1 MSAASLSRQMLG
13 TRSEL
18 FVIAAVVG
26 ILVVLFSPI
35 PPGLLDFLLIS
46 NFCLAA
52 LILLLTFYT
61 DKPLTF
67 STFPSI
73 LLIATL
79 LRLSLNVAATRL
91 ILTDAY
97 AGRVIEA
104 IGSHVVA
111 GNYVIGLVVFLILI
125 VVQFVVVT
133 NGAQRVAEVAARF
146 TLDAM
151 PGKQMSIDADLNMGL
166 ITEVEARERRKEIER
181 EANFYGAMDGASKFV
196 KGDAIAGI
204 IIILINIIGGL
215 AIGLVQKGMEWS
227 EALATYTLL
236 TVGDGIVTQIPALVI
251 ATATGILVT
260 RAATDA
266 DLTKEMLSQVT
277 RYPKS
282 LVILGGALF
291 ATLFLPGM
299 PVLPVLAI
307 LVLVVA
313 SAVVAYR
320 ASAREQVAEPSAED
334 ATATGE
340 EGVSYA
346 ALAVEPLEMEL
357 GAALRPLVGQD
368 DSLFMKR
375 VKAFRRQHA
384 TESGL
389 IIPSLRLRE
398 EARRSPQSY
407 AIRFFGATVAEG
419 EMRPDS
425 VLAINPGNAGTAIK
439 GEKTRDPTF
448 GLPALWIAPGDAA
461 AARAAGFTVVE
472 PLTVL
477 VTHFSEVIR
486 NQGHHL
492 VTRQETERLVGTVR
506 EAQPSLVEE
515 LIPGVLSLS
524 DVQKVLKA
532 LLKERVPIRNMD
544 FVLEALLEAGRQVKD
559 HDSLTERV
567 REKLGLAITQ
577 RFASKD
583 GSLHVLTL
591 EAATDKVLR
600 DAIRQSEGGTT
611 SMDPGWMDRLVR
623 ALSRHVEEMLAQNI
637 VPVLICAPSVRR
649 FLRRATEASLP
660 HLNVISTSELN
671 STLSVRVHAT
681 AGVN

>member
-1 MSAASLSRQMLG
+1 MSRQMLG

-18 FVIAAVVG
+18 FVIAGVVG

-35 PPGLLDFLLIS
+35 PPGLLDFLLIT
-46 NFCLAA
+46 NFCIAA

-215 AIGLVQKGMEWS
+215 AIGLVQKGMSWS

-251 ATATGILVT
+251 ATATGIIVT

-266 DLTKEMLSQVT
+266 DLTREMLLQVT

-282 LVILGGALF
+282 LVILAAALF
-291 ATLFLPGM
+291 VALFLPGM
-299 PVLPVLAI
+299 PALPVLVI
-307 LVLVVA
+307 LSLVSVA
-313 SAVVAYR
+313 AFMAYR
-320 ASAREQVAEPSAED
+320 ARTRELAAEPAAAEAGVGPED
-334 ATATGE
+334 Q
-340 EGVSYA
+340 VSYA
-346 ALAVEPLEMEL
+346 SLAVEPLELEM
-357 GAALRPLVGQD
+357 GSALRPLLGQD
-368 DSLFMKR
+368 DGLFMKR
-375 VKAFRRQHA
+375 IKAFRRQHA
-384 TESGL
+384 TDIGL

-398 EARRSPQSY
+398 DARRPPDTY

-419 EMRPDS
+419 EIRQDA
-425 VLAINPGNAGTAIK
+425 VLAINPGHATATIK

-472 PLTVL
+472 SLTVL

-492 VTRQETERLVGTVR
+492 VTRQEAERLVGTVR

-532 LLKERVPIRNMD
+532 LLKERVPIRNVD
-544 FVLEALLEAGRQVKD
+544 FVLEALLEAGRQIKD
-559 HDSLTERV
+559 HEALTERV

-577 RFASKD
+577 RCASKD
-583 GSLHVLTL
+583 GALHVLTL
-591 EAATDKVLR
+591 DPATDKVLR
-600 DAIRQSEGGTT
+600 DAIRQGEGGTT
-611 SMDPGWMDRLVR
+611 SLDPGWMDRLVR
-623 ALSRHVEEMLAQNI
+623 ALSRHVEDMLGQNI

-671 STLSVRVHAT
+671 STLSVRVHAS